1 MLGSAANFPL
11 ERLARLWLPSI
22 IARDRDDISKIGA
35 LAELPEDAPGEFVVA
50 ALRQSRAFASLELE
64 GILGE
69 YRHGLLVHFSA
80 AGERGRKKRLFLTRE
95 AAVFRWTPIVIYQDR
110 LGTCTKRT
118 LVCLGGG
125 NAAGTLGNAT
135 DDDDDHHRFDSTVHP
150 LEFAAVNKLS

>member
-80 AGERGRKKRLFLTRE
+80 AGERGRKKRLFLTRDARPFSDGQRSWFTKTGSGHAQNE
-95 AAVFRWTPIVIYQDR
+95 PSCVWGKGTQPEHLATLLMMMIDLIQLYIRWSLR
-110 LGTCTKRT
+110 R
-118 LVCLGGG
+118 
-125 NAAGTLGNAT
+125 
-135 DDDDDHHRFDSTVHP
+135 
-150 LEFAAVNKLS
+150 